1 MLVSLSL
8 WNEMQGRFIHC
19 SPVAGLS
26 GWIYIRF
33 GISGSALP
41 AITHRLREEEKESM
55 SDPSNHM
62 LSYVAASRP
71 PPHSPIVKLVS
82 VVICG
87 DDVEEQ
93 DVFRLLVQ
101 AGHLKLEVWKH
112 LAARGEKERD
122 HH

>member
-1 MLVSLSL
+1 M
-8 WNEMQGRFIHC
+8 
-19 SPVAGLS
+19 
-26 GWIYIRF
+26 
-33 GISGSALP
+33 
-41 AITHRLREEEKESM
+41 
-55 SDPSNHM
+55 
-62 LSYVAASRP
+62 
-71 PPHSPIVKLVS
+71 KLVS

-112 LAARGEKERD
+112 LAAREEKERD

>member
-1 MLVSLSL
+1 
-8 WNEMQGRFIHC
+8 
-19 SPVAGLS
+19 
-26 GWIYIRF
+26 
-33 GISGSALP
+33 
-41 AITHRLREEEKESM
+41 M
-55 SDPSNHM
+55 SDPVIFGDNHM
-62 LSYVAASRP
+62 LSNVAASRP